1 MKKIYDGTKI
11 SVKILDVVIIS
22 ALLTLGVL
30 IAMQF

>member
-22 ALLTLGVL
+22 AILTLGVL
-30 IAMQF
+30 IAIQF